1 MELEDVTDD
10 IPLEELNKLLKIPVI
25 IDEEVRKAL
34 EKVRQDKIDVKAKA
48 VQD

>member
-34 EKVRQDKIDVKAKA
+34 EKVR
-48 VQD
+48 